1 MTMNAKSLSDRR
13 PSLMGLRVSVLL
25 SVGVVAL
32 ISAAATPVSALEVS
46 VGGISAGA
54 SVGGGGVSAGASVGG
69 SGGVNAGAS
78 VGGGG
83 VSAGASVGG
92 GGGINAG
99 VGIGGGGVS
108 AGVSIGGRTPPGTT
122 PANPPGTGVAGV
134 DQNEPSSR
142 QLRRANKSLICAK
155 GGNTSA
161 FNGFALIDTDG
172 STVGWVHGAEIG
184 TDQRIKSVRLMS
196 ASGTC
201 YALNGGSFKVKGEE
215 VWVNVDASKFR

>member
-32 ISAAATPVSALEVS
+32 MCAAATPVSALDVS

-54 SVGGGGVSAGASVGG
+54 SAST
-69 SGGVNAGAS
+69 
-78 VGGGG
+78 GG

-134 DQNEPSSR
+134 DPNEPSSR

-196 ASGTC
+196 ASGAC